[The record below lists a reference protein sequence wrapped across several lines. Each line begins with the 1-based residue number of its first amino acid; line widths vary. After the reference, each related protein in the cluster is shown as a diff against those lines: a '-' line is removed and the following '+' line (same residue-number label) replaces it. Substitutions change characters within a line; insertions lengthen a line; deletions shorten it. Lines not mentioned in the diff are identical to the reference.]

1 MRRPADGPYVA
12 RMEIPEQYTY
22 AVVPHALVDNADE
35 AIRFY
40 TAAWGA
46 SERFR
51 LEGDDGRIVH
61 AEITI
66 HGSTLMLGDA
76 DAPSSL
82 PGTRGPSVILHVY
95 VPDVDGLTAQAV
107 AAGAELVT
115 PPTDMPYGARQS
127 TLRDPFG
134 HVWILLTPTT

>member
-1 MRRPADGPYVA
+1 
-12 RMEIPEQYTY
+12 MEIPEQYKY
-22 AVVPHALVDNADE
+22 AVIPHVMVDNAVE

-40 TAAWGA
+40 AAAWGA

-76 DAPSSL
+76 DAPFSR
-82 PGTRGPSVILHVY
+82 PGAEGPSVVLHVY
-95 VPDVDGLTAQAV
+95 VPDVDGLTTQAV
-107 AAGAELVT
+107 AAGAELLA
-115 PPTDMPYGARQS
+115 PPTDMFYGARQS
-127 TLRDPFG
+127 MLRDPFG
-134 HVWILLTPTT
+134 HVWILLTPTGT